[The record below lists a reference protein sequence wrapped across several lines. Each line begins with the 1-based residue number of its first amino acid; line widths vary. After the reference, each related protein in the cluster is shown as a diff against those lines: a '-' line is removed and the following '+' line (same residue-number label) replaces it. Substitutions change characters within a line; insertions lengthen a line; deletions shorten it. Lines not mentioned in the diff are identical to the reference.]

1 MPDCNPAEYFVSGVS
16 ELKANAVPHNKIADL
31 IEKIKEVMGSLDRD
45 TVARSCRRF
54 CSRIEAVIAADG
66 DFIE

>member
-1 MPDCNPAEYFVSGVS
+1 VSGVTY
-16 ELKANAVPHNKIADL
+16 LNVNAVPRNKTEDL
-31 IEKIKEVMGSLDRD
+31 NKKIKEVMGYLARD
-45 TVARSCRRF
+45 TVARAYRRF